1 MDNTQALNTISSVS
15 GAYNTRKYQRYRGKK
30 NEIVYDPVIPQAV
43 HRKIPGH
50 YVSLP
55 HPVPLKRQFSA

>member
-15 GAYNTRKYQRYRGKK
+15 GAYNTRKYQRYRRKE
-30 NEIVYDPVIPQAV
+30 NEIVYYPKIPQAV

-55 HPVPLKRQFSA
+55 LPVPLKR

>member
-15 GAYNTRKYQRYRGKK
+15 GAYIYTEEYLSYGKM
-30 NEIVYDPVIPQAV
+30 EDERAAYEPVIPQAV
-43 HRKIPGH
+43 HREIPGH

-55 HPVPLKRQFSA
+55 HPVPLKR